1 MSALLDR
8 SPLSPIPDTPIGLPG
23 QPWQPFHKS
32 IMKICRHPCV
42 KSMLATVPMGITA
55 GILGGPVQV
64 VFILNLA
71 ALIPLVGLVTIAI
84 ADLSLMTGRVLEE
97 LLKASVGNAIELA
110 IGIVA
115 MKRGH
120 VHMAQSTLV
129 GSMLCYTL
137 LVPGSCFY
145 LAGLS
150 KEHLHFDHTLINIMS
165 SLLMAVCM
173 SLLVPTI
180 MVTFPSLDTLSPQ
193 ASVTR
198 QEIIFVSR
206 GTAVTLLLLLGVFLL
221 FQLKSHASIFHLA
234 EASSECSLGRQKP
247 NDHDG
252 TEHQPTKIFAPQPA
266 IVTLVAG
273 MSCLIACVSFIV
285 DSVNGFA
292 QELGLSTAFLTLV
305 LVPLVG
311 NSTRYAAIVTVALKG
326 HVESAVRA
334 NLNSTLRITLLVT
347 PTLVILAWVSGLSMT
362 LQLDTFEATMLF
374 LAAVVMSHVI
384 QDGKSNYFE
393 GLMLI
398 GTYIIS
404 VAAFYMRP
412 GITK

>member
-32 IMKICRHPCV
+32 IMKICRHPYV

-165 SLLMAVCM
+165 SLLMA
-173 SLLVPTI
+173 
-180 MVTFPSLDTLSPQ
+180 
-193 ASVTR
+193 
-198 QEIIFVSR
+198 
-206 GTAVTLLLLLGVFLL
+206 
-221 FQLKSHASIFHLA
+221 LKSHASIFHLA

-374 LAAVVMSHVI
+374 LAVVVMSHVI